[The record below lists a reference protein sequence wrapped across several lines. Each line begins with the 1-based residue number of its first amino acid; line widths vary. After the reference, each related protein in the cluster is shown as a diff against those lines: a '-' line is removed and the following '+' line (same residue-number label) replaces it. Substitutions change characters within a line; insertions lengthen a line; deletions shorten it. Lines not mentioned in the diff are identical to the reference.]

1 MEKPTIKIAVKS
13 AYGKQHFYPNCELSK
28 KFSQLTETKT
38 LTPEKLE
45 MISTMVNV
53 ELVHPTISFDI

>member
-38 LTPEKLE
+38 LTPEKLKI
-45 MISTMVNV
+45 ISTIN
-53 ELVHPTISFDI
+53 LN

>member
-1 MEKPTIKIAVKS
+1 MEKPTIKIVVKS

-38 LTPEKLE
+38 LTPEKLKI
-45 MISTMVNV
+45 ISTMVNV

>member
-38 LTPEKLE
+38 LTPEKLKI
-45 MISTMVNV
+45 ISTMVNV
-53 ELVHPTISFDI
+53 

>member
-13 AYGKQHFYPNCELSK
+13 PYGKQHFYPNCELSK

-38 LTPEKLE
+38 LTPEKLKI
-45 MISTMVNV
+45 ISTMVNV